1 MSEADDGRPADDAA
15 YRDPSRSIDVRVADL
30 LGRMTLAEK
39 VAQLTSVWI
48 EVDPELGEFAPSVMG
63 SAFGSSLEPDMA
75 MRHGIGQITRPL
87 GSRPVDAK
95 VGASAINDL
104 QRRLVENTRLGVPA
118 ICHEECLTGYMAQGA
133 TSFASPL
140 NYGATWNPNL
150 IERVGATIRRQMRAV
165 GVHQGLAPVADV
177 ARDPRWGRIEE
188 TVGEDPYLVGTM
200 VSAYVRGLQGDE
212 PATGIIATLK
222 HFVGYSFSEAGR
234 NFAPAHVGRRE
245 LADVF
250 LLPFEMAVKSA
261 SADSVMNSYQE
272 VDGEQPAASRW
283 LLTEVLRDQW
293 GFDGVVVADY
303 GAVTFLHAAAG
314 AAADGTEASALALRA
329 GLDIELPAA
338 VEYPQGIPAAL
349 DRGLLTIDEVD
360 RAVGR
365 VLRAKF
371 RCGVFDAPY
380 VDVDVI
386 RMELPDER
394 ALAGEVAQ
402 QSIVLLSNDGVLPVD
417 PDDVARVAVVGPNA
431 DEVMAL
437 FGNYS
442 FENHLV
448 STHFREVAD
457 VVDAPTVLDALRE
470 RYGSTTV
477 AHARGCN
484 VMDDDLSMLDEAVA
498 IAREANVAVVVVG
511 DKAGHFKSGTVGEG
525 TDRTDLSLPGGQGA
539 LVDAVLATGTPTVVV
554 LLNGRPFTLGAIAP
568 RASAIVEAW
577 FPGQDGA
584 AAIADVL
591 TGHTNPSGK
600 LTVSFPRA
608 VGAEPIT
615 YNHKALAS
623 GFPRQ
628 DEFGFVFPFG
638 HGLSY
643 TTFEYGPIELASSE
657 VAVDGEIE
665 LSFDLT
671 NTGSVAGSEVVQL
684 YVRDPVASITRP
696 VLELKGFAR
705 VDLEP
710 GRTRRVEFRLP
721 VDLLAFTGVT
731 FDRVVEPGVIELKL
745 GASSRDIRREAS
757 VEVVGQPRE
766 VGEDRALFS
775 SVAVDRS

>member
-1 MSEADDGRPADDAA
+1 
-15 YRDPSRSIDVRVADL
+15 
-30 LGRMTLAEK
+30 
-39 VAQLTSVWI
+39 
-48 EVDPELGEFAPSVMG
+48 
-63 SAFGSSLEPDMA
+63 
-75 MRHGIGQITRPL
+75 
-87 GSRPVDAK
+87 
-95 VGASAINDL
+95 
-104 QRRLVENTRLGVPA
+104 
-118 ICHEECLTGYMAQGA
+118 
-133 TSFASPL
+133 
-140 NYGATWNPNL
+140 
-150 IERVGATIRRQMRAV
+150 
-165 GVHQGLAPVADV
+165 
-177 ARDPRWGRIEE
+177 
-188 TVGEDPYLVGTM
+188 
-200 VSAYVRGLQGDE
+200 
-212 PATGIIATLK
+212 
-222 HFVGYSFSEAGR
+222 
-234 NFAPAHVGRRE
+234 
-245 LADVF
+245 
-250 LLPFEMAVKSA
+250 
-261 SADSVMNSYQE
+261 
-272 VDGEQPAASRW
+272 
-283 LLTEVLRDQW
+283 
-293 GFDGVVVADY
+293 
-303 GAVTFLHAAAG
+303 
-314 AAADGTEASALALRA
+314 
-329 GLDIELPAA
+329 
-338 VEYPQGIPAAL
+338 
-349 DRGLLTIDEVD
+349 
-360 RAVGR
+360 
-365 VLRAKF
+365 
-371 RCGVFDAPY
+371 
-380 VDVDVI
+380 
-386 RMELPDER
+386 
-394 ALAGEVAQ
+394 
-402 QSIVLLSNDGVLPVD
+402 
-417 PDDVARVAVVGPNA
+417 
-431 DEVMAL
+431 
-437 FGNYS
+437 
-442 FENHLV
+442 
-448 STHFREVAD
+448 
-457 VVDAPTVLDALRE
+457 
-470 RYGSTTV
+470 
-477 AHARGCN
+477 
-484 VMDDDLSMLDEAVA
+484 
-498 IAREANVAVVVVG
+498 
-511 DKAGHFKSGTVGEG
+511 
-525 TDRTDLSLPGGQGA
+525 
-539 LVDAVLATGTPTVVV
+539 VV

-568 RASAIVEAW
+568 RAAAIVEAW